1 MTKNALLPLTIAAM
15 FALAG
20 CASGGA
26 DAGDP
31 SAPADGKTVA
41 TASATPGD
49 VAKPAKGA
57 QLDARTLA
65 DIAQEIAGD
74 NSDAQIADEDAMR
87 AQLPVAEQGMKSMK
101 IEPAKCASIVSADL
115 KAEFDKMN
123 MVTLALPGDTVVEG
137 VQVAIASY
145 TDPAD
150 AAANIAQSR
159 KMLKDCSKFS
169 MTMQGQTVEMKVS
182 QINAKTK
189 AAVTE
194 ANRSVVSVPGGEI
207 PTIAVSA
214 QDGRNLISVSV
225 MGGSNEADD
234 VAQAQDLV
242 NAVLAM
248 IEEKT
253 S

>member
-1 MTKNALLPLTIAAM
+1 MSKNVLLPLTIAAM

-26 DAGDP
+26 ETGDP
-31 SAPADGKTVA
+31 SAPAEAKPEA
-41 TASATPGD
+41 TASATAGNS
-49 VAKPAKGA
+49 AKPANGA
-57 QLDARTLA
+57 QLDAQTLA
-65 DIAQEIAGD
+65 DIAQEIAGE
-74 NSDAQIADEDAMR
+74 NSDAQIIDEDAMR
-87 AQLPVAEQGMKSMK
+87 AQLPMAEQNMKSMK

-123 MVTLALPGDTVVEG
+123 MITLALPGDTAVEG

-150 AAANIAQSR
+150 ATANIEQSQ
-159 KMLKDCSKFS
+159 KMLEDCSTFS
-169 MTMQGQTVEMKVS
+169 MTMQGQKVEMKVS
-182 QINAKTK
+182 EITAKTK

-234 VAQAQDLV
+234 INQAQDLV
-242 NAVLAM
+242 NSVLTM
-248 IEEKT
+248 IEEKA